1 VVVEWLIVVP
11 ALIYSL
17 PFFIDI
23 IIYTI
28 VGYFVVVL
36 EGGGKV
42 IHIAIFW
49 DYVNLNPKPSTVQI
63 LPSGMHN

>member
-1 VVVEWLIVVP
+1 LLVTSYINCLFHNLIVE
-11 ALIYSL
+11 
-17 PFFIDI
+17 
-23 IIYTI
+23 
-28 VGYFVVVL
+28 VVCYHWQ

-49 DYVNLNPKPSTVQI
+49 EYVNLNPKPSTVQI